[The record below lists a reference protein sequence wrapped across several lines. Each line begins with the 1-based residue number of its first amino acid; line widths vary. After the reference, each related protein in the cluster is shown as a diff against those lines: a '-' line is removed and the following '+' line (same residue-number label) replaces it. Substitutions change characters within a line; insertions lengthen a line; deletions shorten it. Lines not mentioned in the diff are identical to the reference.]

1 MFTYSPSF
9 KEYHTP
15 MIVASFGAG
24 AVLVYGAID
33 APLAQPRNVIG
44 GQTIGCIVGVII
56 AQLFMG
62 IKQDWAS
69 EDQKT
74 AVMWVAGASAM
85 AISLVLMQLTK
96 TVHPPAGATALIAN
110 TTENIIEI
118 KWFYIGIVF
127 LSAVLQVAIGCLIN
141 NIERK
146 YPSYWW
152 KPDHFP
158 LQIDPTT
165 AATVISF
172 GDQDTA
178 SHHSK
183 RTEEGV
189 LAKMNSNQDAD
200 KDEESNLDT
209 IQSGTSS
216 ILELDRAISILKIH
230 STKAL
235 TLKDQESLN
244 SLIDK
249 ISTHSSASQKN

>member
-1 MFTYSPSF
+1 M
-9 KEYHTP
+9 
-15 MIVASFGAG
+15 
-24 AVLVYGAID
+24 
-33 APLAQPRNVIG
+33 IG

-62 IKQDWAS
+62 INQDWAS

-74 AVMWVAGASAM
+74 AVMWVAGATAM
-85 AISLVLMQLTK
+85 ALSLVLMQLTK

-152 KPDHFP
+152 KPEHLP
-158 LQIDPTT
+158 IQIDPTT
-165 AATVISF
+165 AATVVSF

-183 RTEEGV
+183 TEEGV

-209 IQSGTSS
+209 IQSGTSA

-244 SLIDK
+244 FLIDK
-249 ISTHSSASQKN
+249 ISTHSSASQKS